1 MKLSPTLTSL
11 INTAGSRN
19 EPTPAPAN
27 ILDIFGVFEREAIAR
42 KLSLWSWLTV
52 STATVMTMNS
62 PESMAVLFEY
72 ITRSKSLNER
82 VAIAEFMREIGLR
95 CTGINGV

>member
-1 MKLSPTLTSL
+1 MKLSPTLTAL

-19 EPTPAPAN
+19 EPTPAPAK
-27 ILDIFGVFEREAIAR
+27 IQDIFGKFERETTAR
-42 KLSLWSWLTV
+42 KLSLWPWLTI

-62 PESMAVLFEY
+62 PKSMAVLFEY
-72 ITRSKSLNER
+72 ITRSKSLSER